1 MNLTIS
7 ADNAARL
14 TEIARTTCGFITE
27 IAWSPDGS
35 TLAVAHAGGVRLWQ
49 GGFGGGAPT
58 LTLAGHTAPVKGV
71 AFSPDSRLIATASSD
86 ATVRLW
92 DTATGQPLDV
102 IRGHTDAVNAVAFS
116 PDRSLLASGGA
127 DRRVLL
133 VDLASRAETAA
144 FAGHSGEIASVVFAQ
159 DVLASGG
166 WDGEVRLWDYI
177 TGQQRVV
184 IALGDWVRHLA
195 ASPDGS
201 TLAAACKDGTI
212 RLIDASGGRITRAIP
227 AHERGTDAVAF
238 SPDGSLLVSGGRD
251 NMIRLWNLRD
261 PADAPLATLAGHAK
275 PVLAVAF
282 HPLGSLI
289 VSGGGDNTVRLWGV
303 GDQAT

>member
-1 MNLTIS
+1 M
-7 ADNAARL
+7 
-14 TEIARTTCGFITE
+14 
-27 IAWSPDGS
+27 
-35 TLAVAHAGGVRLWQ
+35 
-49 GGFGGGAPT
+49 
-58 LTLAGHTAPVKGV
+58 
-71 AFSPDSRLIATASSD
+71 
-86 ATVRLW
+86 
-92 DTATGQPLDV
+92 
-102 IRGHTDAVNAVAFS
+102 
-116 PDRSLLASGGA
+116 
-127 DRRVLL
+127 
-133 VDLASRAETAA
+133 
-144 FAGHSGEIASVVFAQ
+144 
-159 DVLASGG
+159 
-166 WDGEVRLWDYI
+166 
-177 TGQQRVV
+177 

-201 TLAAACKDGTI
+201 TLAAACKDGTL
-212 RLIDASGGRITRAIP
+212 RLIDASGGRVTRAIP

-261 PADAPLATLAGHAK
+261 PSDAPLVMLPGHAK